1 MSLQITP
8 AELDIMKVLW
18 RKSGLGASEI
28 AEALKDNRD
37 WNIRTIKT
45 LLSRLVDKGALTTEQ
60 DGRRFLYSPA
70 IEKGT
75 YQKKAASQLVDRL
88 FGGRAAPLIA
98 QLADGRGLTED
109 DIEELEALLGR
120 LKK

>member
-8 AELDIMKVLW
+8 AELEIMKVLW
-18 RKSGLGASEI
+18 RSPGLGASEI
-28 AEALKDNRD
+28 SDALKDSQD

-45 LLSRLVDKGALTTEQ
+45 LLSRLVDKGALTTRQ
-60 DGRRFLYSPA
+60 DGRRYLYIPA
-70 IEKGT
+70 VEKGT
-75 YQKKAASQLVDRL
+75 YQKEAASQLVERL

-98 QLADGRGLTED
+98 QLADDGGLSDD

-120 LKK
+120 LKQ

>member
-1 MSLQITP
+1 MNLQITP

-18 RKSGLGASEI
+18 RKPGLGASEI
-28 AEALKDNRD
+28 ATALDNHRD

-45 LLSRLVDKGALTTEQ
+45 LLSRLVEKGALTTQQ
-60 DGRRFLYSPA
+60 DGRRFLYDPA
-70 IEKGT
+70 IEKGA
-75 YQKKAASQLVDRL
+75 YQRKAAGQLVDRL

-98 QLADGRGLTED
+98 QLADARGLSDE

-120 LKK
+120 LKQ

>member
-45 LLSRLVDKGALTTEQ
+45 LLSRLVEKGALTTEQ

-70 IEKGT
+70 IEKGA

-98 QLADGRGLTED
+98 QLADGRGLTDD

>member
-1 MSLQITP
+1 MGLQITP

-18 RKSGLGASEI
+18 RSPGLGASEV
-28 AEALKDNRD
+28 ADALKTSRD

-45 LLSRLVDKGALTTEQ
+45 MLARLVEKGALETQQ
-60 DGRRFLYSPA
+60 DGRRFLYSPLV
-70 IEKGT
+70 EKGT
-75 YQKKAASQLVDRL
+75 YQKKAAGQLVDRL

-98 QLADGRGLTED
+98 QLADARGLTD
-109 DIEELEALLGR
+109 ADIEELEALLGR

>member
-8 AELDIMKVLW
+8 AELDLMKVLW
-18 RKSGLGASEI
+18 RKPGLGASEI
-28 AEALKDNRD
+28 AEALENQRD

-45 LLSRLVDKGALTTEQ
+45 LLSRLVEKGALSTTQ
-60 DGRRFLYSPA
+60 DGRRFLYRPA
-70 IEKGT
+70 IEKGA
-75 YQKKAASQLVDRL
+75 YQKKAAGQLVDRL

-98 QLADGRGLTED
+98 QLADARGLSDED
-109 DIEELEALLGR
+109 IKELEALLGR

>member
-8 AELDIMKVLW
+8 AELEIMKVLW
-18 RKSGLGASEI
+18 RKPGLGASEI
-28 AEALKDNRD
+28 ADALDGSQD

-45 LLSRLVDKGALTTEQ
+45 LLSRLVDKGALTTTQE
-60 DGRRFLYSPA
+60 GRRYLYSPA
-70 IEKGT
+70 VEKGT

-98 QLADGRGLTED
+98 QLADARGLSED

-120 LKK
+120 LKQ

>member
-18 RKSGLGASEI
+18 RKPGLGASEV
-28 AEALKDNRD
+28 ADALKTSRD

-45 LLSRLVDKGALTTEQ
+45 MLARLVEKGALETKQ
-60 DGRRFLYSPA
+60 DGRRFLYSPLV
-70 IEKGT
+70 EKGT
-75 YQKKAASQLVDRL
+75 YQKKAAGQLVDRL

-98 QLADGRGLTED
+98 QLADARGLTDD